1 MTFLL
6 HTCRLKWTIAQNTVI
21 IYTSVDDHVAYRLTP
36 SILDETLRACVYLG
50 EISPCPHRLAYVE
63 CSSSAEPDRAHCQ
76 NID

>member
-36 SILDETLRACVYLG
+36 SILDEALRACVYLG
-50 EISPCPHRLAYVE
+50 ETFPCL
-63 CSSSAEPDRAHCQ
+63 
-76 NID
+76 